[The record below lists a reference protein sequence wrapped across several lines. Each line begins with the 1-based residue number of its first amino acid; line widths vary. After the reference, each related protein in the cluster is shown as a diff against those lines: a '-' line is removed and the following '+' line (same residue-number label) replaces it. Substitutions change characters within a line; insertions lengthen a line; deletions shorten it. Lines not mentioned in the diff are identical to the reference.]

1 MPLSIS
7 RWTEDIVKDFD
18 PAAPYC
24 EATESVVF
32 RAAWHDD
39 PATGESILVGTERV
53 VLNQQGVMT
62 HSDVEERDYTIAGA
76 PPDEIRRETY
86 ATVYLPKLGRKL
98 HHVQSDRTRFF
109 PWSAFQPGS
118 ANLSYR
124 RTISGLVVYDMRP
137 HPDSL
142 TSEEQEKLE
151 ARGQNSQGPPG
162 LLIDSARRW
171 DEATDR
177 GEIVEESSALQ
188 TTIRVV
194 PFTTEVEYVFEE
206 MDKWTIY
213 HGKKNHLRPGPMI
226 WGLPEHRKKESWTYR
241 LPVPVDPPSLKLGID
256 GDNGVRVEIE
266 GGGATVNSVKIPPE
280 KYRLLRR
287 TISEPDR
294 SPEDDPFRLWSTP
307 PAASSSA
314 RMWIDTDTT
323 ELDGT
328 PASSL
333 PSQESYDEPGDTS
346 DPDTE
351 GWRLIAEPENDAGPR
366 DDGRAVVL
374 DDDVLSTAVYEYV
387 ATAIIGRDESAP
399 SERVQITYGGA
410 SHTSRIRT
418 HVRRADDGSLEID
431 VVAPLDPA
439 FPEYGDTVIFEDL
452 PILLYEDTAGDFGD
466 ELGLRHFADD
476 RRERL
481 EVELSTTIPLITL
494 ERGQRVK
501 IPKVEWTTTGNGLII
516 TSETEQKTFEL
527 DGFRLGFTRRP
538 DGSLSIDS
546 NDLYLV
552 ER

>member
-7 RWTEDIVKDFD
+7 RWTEDVLKGFD

-24 EATESVVF
+24 EATGSVVV

-39 PATGESILVGTERV
+39 PATGQSVLVGTERV
-53 VLNQQGVMT
+53 VLNQQGTMT
-62 HSDVEERDYTIAGA
+62 HSDVEEWDYTVAGA
-76 PPDEIRRETY
+76 PPDEYRREIY
-86 ATVYLPKLGRKL
+86 ATVYLPGLWRGL
-98 HHVQSDRTRFF
+98 YHVQSERTVYY
-109 PWSAFQPGS
+109 PWSTFQPGK

-124 RTISGLVVYDMRP
+124 RTISGIVIYDMNP
-137 HPDSL
+137 LPVPL
-142 TSEEQEKLE
+142 TLEERKKLE
-151 ARGQNSQGPPG
+151 DRGQNPDGPVG
-162 LLIDSARRW
+162 LLVDSARRW

-177 GEIVEESSALQ
+177 GEIVEESSAMQ
-188 TTIRVV
+188 VSKKV
-194 PFTTEVEYVFEE
+194 EPFTTEIEQVFEE
-206 MDKWTIY
+206 PDKWTIY

-226 WGLPEHRKKESWTYR
+226 WGPPEHRKKESWTYR
-241 LPVPVDPPSLKLGID
+241 LPVPVTPPVLKLTID
-256 GDNGVRVEIE
+256 GDNGVRIEIE
-266 GGGATVNSVKIPPE
+266 GGGATVNSVKIPSE
-280 KYRLLRR
+280 SYRLLRR
-287 TISEPDR
+287 TVSEPDR
-294 SPEDDPFRLWSTP
+294 SAEDDPFGLWSTP
-307 PAASSSA
+307 PAASSPA

-452 PILLYEDTAGDFGD
+452 PILLYEDTAEDFGD

-481 EVELSTTIPLITL
+481 EPEIKTTIPLITL

-501 IPKVEWTTTGNGLII
+501 IPKIEWTTTGNGLII

-527 DGFRLGFTRRP
+527 DGFRLGFTRQP
-538 DGSLSIDS
+538 DGKLTVDS
-546 NDLYLV
+546 SDLYLV